1 MENKKTWVV
10 TAKTA
15 EGEDY
20 REEVEATEEQVRGSI
35 MIAKMATNLTDIS
48 YEELAQEHN
57 RPGVPVDPTEELM
70 EKVSDTFSG
79 EAKNPLDELLELI
92 ADALSEFSDDSSSK
106 KQNVGLSTELEGLD
120 VGDSLISISL
130 KRTSDNTLVGGL
142 EAHEAFGDLTLED
155 QRNLI
160 IPFMENL
167 TEELADKLSVSPED
181 FLK

>member
-20 REEVEATEEQVRGSI
+20 REEIEATEEQVKGSI
-35 MIAKMATNLTDIS
+35 MIAELMTSLTDIS
-48 YEELAQEHN
+48 YKELSQEDN
-57 RPGVPVDPTEELM
+57 RPGVAVDSTEG
-70 EKVSDTFSG
+70 FSQ
-79 EAKNPLDELLELI
+79 EDNRPEVAKNPLDELLEMV
-92 ADALSEFSDDSSSK
+92 ADALSELADDTSSK
-106 KQNVGLSTELEGLD
+106 KQSVGLSTELEGLD
-120 VGDSLISISL
+120 IGDNLVNISL
-130 KRTSDNTLVGGL
+130 KRTADNTLVGGM
-142 EAHEAFGDLTLED
+142 ETHEAFGDLTLED